1 VDSHEQAVRE
11 KGLSE
16 ETVMAA
22 IRIAATIHALAAV
35 VGADEA
41 ASATA

>member
-41 ASATA
+41 AGATA

>member
-1 VDSHEQAVRE
+1 
-11 KGLSE
+11 
-16 ETVMAA
+16 MAA

-41 ASATA
+41 AGATA